1 VGLMIWSPIEPA
13 PHMLPAHTQPTSN
26 WPSPTTGAKK
36 VMSDP

>member
-26 WPSPTTGAKK
+26 
-36 VMSDP
+36 